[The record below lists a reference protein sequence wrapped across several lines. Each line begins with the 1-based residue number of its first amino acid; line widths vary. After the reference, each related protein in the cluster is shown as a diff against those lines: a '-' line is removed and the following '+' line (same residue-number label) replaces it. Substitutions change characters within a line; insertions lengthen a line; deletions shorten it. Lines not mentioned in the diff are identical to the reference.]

1 MIILLSK
8 FNELY
13 YWKIE
18 ILRSLWINYDKGGF
32 QLIIFLIL
40 LTVLSPVFAIPFFI
54 IFLFMVEPKYK
65 VYVMIMLSVSLGV
78 ILFQIVPNETM
89 DLYRYYKIIDTFRE
103 ISFNPLLLFNNSD
116 PITYGLMYL
125 VSKTYNNHFL
135 PFISIILFY
144 FLYYKAINEL
154 LCIYNLEKKYYN
166 KAIFFILSIVI
177 IIGTGTGVR
186 FSLAIAMFMNGI
198 VAYIKGKNK
207 MIPFLWFIMSILSHI
222 TMFIP
227 FVLYMICI
235 LLKNKP
241 KKIVYVIW
249 GCILMTPSLVL
260 NILMLLSKVPFL
272 NDLLVKF
279 NSYFTPY
286 NPGGNWFLFRVV
298 IFILNLILLIKS
310 QKYINDHKIKS
321 VILLENFIA
330 IIAIV
335 YLPYYYI
342 SIRFINI
349 FNNLI
354 IFVMIYNW
362 KNKSNNN
369 YINLILLCTFIL
381 FSSYQ
386 VILFLE
392 QDYGLVSGLRWFGT
406 IFDLLK

>member
-154 LCIYNLEKKYYN
+154 
-166 KAIFFILSIVI
+166 
-177 IIGTGTGVR
+177 
-186 FSLAIAMFMNGI
+186 
-198 VAYIKGKNK
+198 
-207 MIPFLWFIMSILSHI
+207 
-222 TMFIP
+222 
-227 FVLYMICI
+227 
-235 LLKNKP
+235 
-241 KKIVYVIW
+241 
-249 GCILMTPSLVL
+249 
-260 NILMLLSKVPFL
+260 
-272 NDLLVKF
+272 
-279 NSYFTPY
+279 
-286 NPGGNWFLFRVV
+286 
-298 IFILNLILLIKS
+298 
-310 QKYINDHKIKS
+310 
-321 VILLENFIA
+321 
-330 IIAIV
+330 
-335 YLPYYYI
+335 
-342 SIRFINI
+342 
-349 FNNLI
+349 
-354 IFVMIYNW
+354 
-362 KNKSNNN
+362 
-369 YINLILLCTFIL
+369 
-381 FSSYQ
+381 
-386 VILFLE
+386 
-392 QDYGLVSGLRWFGT
+392 
-406 IFDLLK
+406 